1 MNFDLLKRLRT
12 LEAAAAQARAGKT
25 VFNLE
30 DGSQF
35 LVEAD
40 PITYLLQYGV
50 KTERG
55 RIVGYKPPPGE
66 QDPIT
71 GAVYAEISRQVFGDI
86 LAHPVPDRNIHDFE

>member
-1 MNFDLLKRLRT
+1 MSIAQRLQR
-12 LEAAAAQARAGKT
+12 LEAKLGEKRAWLTAFK
-25 VFNLE
+25 LE
-30 DGSQF
+30 DGSTF
-35 LVEAD
+35 TTELD
-40 PITYLLQYGV
+40 PMTYLLQYGV